1 MVNPISTAAQP
12 SIFKFSPSEDVSFDI
27 RMVLIDGDPWFYAVD
42 VCKALGLENTT
53 KALLSL
59 DDDEKSQVLD
69 SSTLNSNQG
78 GEINNL
84 RNIINESGLYTL
96 ILRCRDAVKQGT
108 IPHKFR
114 KWVTNEILPS
124 IRKTGSYH
132 VGQNESVPPALPYQP
147 AIEIQVL
154 ELTMRRLR
162 VSETSMIR
170 MIAAFCKSNNINS
183 DFLPE
188 YVNEPLVR
196 AITPLLKEMGS
207 DLSSKVARTVNPALE
222 AMGILVHLSR
232 NSKSKGIK
240 KFWSLTEEGLK
251 YGRNE
256 TSPSDPRET
265 QPLFFVD
272 RFPEL
277 LARLE
282 AYLDEQKRRLI

>member
-1 MVNPISTAAQP
+1 MENFNTHPALPVTMTSREIADLVEKRHDSVKRTIDTLVERGVIQP
-12 SIFKFSPSEDVSFDI
+12 PQIVIAERI
-27 RMVLIDGDPWFYAVD
+27 NG
-42 VCKALGLENTT
+42 LGLIQKSEHYVFTHEHKRDT
-53 KALLSL
+53 FVVVAQLSPEFTAKL
-59 DDDEKSQVLD
+59 VDRWQELEAAAASTSQQVSIQSD
-69 SSTLNSNQG
+69 A
-78 GEINNL
+78 
-84 RNIINESGLYTL
+84 YT
-96 ILRCRDAVKQGT
+96 
-108 IPHKFR
+108 
-114 KWVTNEILPS
+114 
-124 IRKTGSYH
+124 
-132 VGQNESVPPALPYQP
+132 LPYQP
-147 AIEIQVL
+147 TLEIQVL

>member
-1 MVNPISTAAQP
+1 METFNTLSALPVTMTSREIAELTS
-12 SIFKFSPSEDVSFDI
+12 KRHDHVLRDI
-27 RMVLIDGDPWFYAVD
+27 RNMIAELEAAKLATPELGWHCESETYIDAQGKPRDQYRLDF
-42 VCKALGLENTT
+42 NTT
-53 KALLSL
+53 MTLLTGYRADLRMKVIVRWQELEAAAAST
-59 DDDEKSQVLD
+59 SQQVSIQSD
-69 SSTLNSNQG
+69 A
-78 GEINNL
+78 
-84 RNIINESGLYTL
+84 YT
-96 ILRCRDAVKQGT
+96 
-108 IPHKFR
+108 
-114 KWVTNEILPS
+114 
-124 IRKTGSYH
+124 
-132 VGQNESVPPALPYQP
+132 LPYQP
-147 AIEIQVL
+147 TLEIQVL

>member
-1 MVNPISTAAQP
+1 METFNTLPALPVTMTSREIAELTS
-12 SIFKFSPSEDVSFDI
+12 KRHDHVLRDI
-27 RMVLIDGDPWFYAVD
+27 RNMIAELEAAKLATPELGWHCESETYIDAQGKPRDQYRLDF
-42 VCKALGLENTT
+42 NTT
-53 KALLSL
+53 MTLLTGYRADL
-59 DDDEKSQVLD
+59 RMKVIVRWQELEAAAA
-69 SSTLNSNQG
+69 STPRPNA
-78 GEINNL
+78 
-84 RNIINESGLYTL
+84 YT
-96 ILRCRDAVKQGT
+96 
-108 IPHKFR
+108 
-114 KWVTNEILPS
+114 
-124 IRKTGSYH
+124 
-132 VGQNESVPPALPYQP
+132 LPYQP
-147 AIEIQVL
+147 ALEIQVL
-154 ELTMRRLR
+154 DSVIRELR
-162 VSETSMIR
+162 VSETSKIR
-170 MIAAFCKSNNINS
+170 MYAAFCKSNNINS

>member
-1 MVNPISTAAQP
+1 MDNCNTLPVIAGVEITLDSEGRYNLNALHKASGLGANKAPAQWLRTQQAQEFINEIITMQICTVPVNAINGGMSPGTFAHELVAIEYAGW
-12 SIFKFSPSEDVSFDI
+12 ISPSFRIKVNQTF
-27 RMVLIDGDPWFYAVD
+27 IDYHTGKLQFI
-42 VCKALGLENTT
+42 
-53 KALLSL
+53 
-59 DDDEKSQVLD
+59 
-69 SSTLNSNQG
+69 SS
-78 GEINNL
+78 
-84 RNIINESGLYTL
+84 
-96 ILRCRDAVKQGT
+96 
-108 IPHKFR
+108 
-114 KWVTNEILPS
+114 
-124 IRKTGSYH
+124 
-132 VGQNESVPPALPYQP
+132 SVALPYQP
-147 AIEIQVL
+147 ALEIQVL
-154 ELTMRRLR
+154 ESVIRELR
-162 VSETSMIR
+162 VSETSKIR
-170 MIAAFCKSNNINS
+170 MYIAFCKSNNINS

>member
-1 MVNPISTAAQP
+1 METCNTLIPVPFRNTTLFLVDIDGTPYTPMKPIVEGMGLSWSGQFEKLNENKDRFCIRVSRIQMDGDDQTRDVVLMPLRKLPGWLMTIHPTRVNPA
-12 SIFKFSPSEDVSFDI
+12 I
-27 RMVLIDGDPWFYAVD
+27 RETVIAY
-42 VCKALGLENTT
+42 
-53 KALLSL
+53 
-59 DDDEKSQVLD
+59 
-69 SSTLNSNQG
+69 
-78 GEINNL
+78 
-84 RNIINESGLYTL
+84 
-96 ILRCRDAVKQGT
+96 
-108 IPHKFR
+108 
-114 KWVTNEILPS
+114 
-124 IRKTGSYH
+124 
-132 VGQNESVPPALPYQP
+132 QNECDDALWDYWTQGQAINPRSTSIQSDAYTLPYQP
-147 AIEIQVL
+147 TLEIQVL
-154 ELTMRRLR
+154 ESVIRELR
-162 VSETSMIR
+162 VSETSKIR
-170 MIAAFCKSNNINS
+170 MYAAFCKSNNINS